1 MFVLKQTKMNIC
13 DSKTSMRGYTLIELL
28 VVVAI
33 SALLL
38 IAVSQATNSLYMT
51 YRNVESLRQIESAS
65 VSILD
70 RLTREIK
77 NATSIDMTNSVFD
90 SDTGRIS
97 LNVSSSTG
105 NINTQIY
112 ASSSRI
118 YVKKNGIELG
128 PLSPRDV
135 TVSIISYNLIATS
148 TNSATAV
155 RIELVIEADNPQAH
169 WSKSFYSTAIMRGT
183 Y

>member
-1 MFVLKQTKMNIC
+1 MTNNNPKLNG
-13 DSKTSMRGYTLIELL
+13 GYTLVELL
-28 VVVAI
+28 IVIAI
-33 SALLL
+33 TAVLMT
-38 IAVSQATNSLYMT
+38 AVSQATTSMYTT
-51 YRNVESLRQIESAS
+51 YRNVIALRQIESAS

-90 SDTGRIS
+90 SDTGRVS
-97 LNVSSSTG
+97 LNISSSTG

-112 ASSSRI
+112 ASSSRL

-128 PLSPRDV
+128 PLSPSDV
-135 TVSIISYNLIATS
+135 TVSIISYNLLGTS
-148 TNSATAV
+148 TNSATAIRV
-155 RIELVIEADNPQAH
+155 ELVLEASTAQIH